1 LVYRP
6 AGPGGPSSPQLSIH
20 PISPPAIVTQLVHR
34 LSLSAESAPP
44 APVMDGSAAPI
55 DEPPPFDEVPDGD
68 VEGGGSAAA
77 EPSVVP
83 VAGAGGFSRLVRDRF
98 SFGPY
103 SLSATERVGGKTSY
117 EITCPFH
124 RTRNKCCK
132 ELPFHD
138 DASKTVAIKKL
149 KLWAITGYAIDDDTD
164 WGRGEHLTLKPK
176 DMMVLDDA
184 ELQQMC
190 PPSDDERIDALAN
203 QRAGA
208 SGVSESSGGRP
219 SRE

>member
-1 LVYRP
+1 
-6 AGPGGPSSPQLSIH
+6 
-20 PISPPAIVTQLVHR
+20 
-34 LSLSAESAPP
+34 
-44 APVMDGSAAPI
+44 MDGSAAPI

-68 VEGGGSAAA
+68 VEGGGSAVAA
-77 EPSVVP
+77 PSVAP
-83 VAGAGGFSRLVRDRF
+83 VTPVAMPAAGAGGFSRLVRDRF

-103 SLSATERVGGKTSY
+103 SLSATERVGGKASY

-124 RTRNKCCK
+124 RTHNKCCK
-132 ELPFHD
+132 ELGFHD
-138 DASKTVAIKKL
+138 EASKATAIKKL

-164 WGRGEHLTLKPK
+164 WGRGEHLTIKPK

-203 QRAGA
+203 RRAGA
-208 SGVSESSGGRP
+208 SGVSGVFRGLT
-219 SRE
+219 